1 MSRRLNAEQLQECR
15 AQWESGIPVSELA
28 EQFGV
33 SQRTIKRYRAR
44 GKWDREKGDLDETTL
59 QKAKERVNERIELY
73 LHQEE
78 TALKAAVAQSMSKAR
93 ETVTEV
99 LERHKDFSHRL
110 AGVMERE
117 IGNLENNPDPNP
129 SKRVNHIKVASEVI
143 SSIQRIERTTW
154 AIDDKADASDL
165 DQILME
171 IEQEEERRTEEV
183 N

>member
-99 LERHKDFSHRL
+99 LER
-110 AGVMERE
+110 E

-129 SKRVNHIKVASEVI
+129 SKRLNHIKVASEVI
-143 SSIQRIERTTW
+143 SSIQRIERKTW
-154 AIDDKADASDL
+154 GIDDKADASDL

>member
-1 MSRRLNAEQLQECR
+1 M
-15 AQWESGIPVSELA
+15 
-28 EQFGV
+28 
-33 SQRTIKRYRAR
+33 
-44 GKWDREKGDLDETTL
+44 
-59 QKAKERVNERIELY
+59 
-73 LHQEE
+73 
-78 TALKAAVAQSMSKAR
+78 AQSMSKAR

-129 SKRVNHIKVASEVI
+129 SKRLNHIKVASEVI
-143 SSIQRIERTTW
+143 SSIQRIERKTW
-154 AIDDKADASDL
+154 GIDDKADASDL

>member
-1 MSRRLNAEQLQECR
+1 MRKRLTSAQLIDCQ
-15 AQWESGIPVSELA
+15 AQWESGVTVPDLA

-33 SQRTIKRYRAR
+33 SERTIKRYRAR
-44 GKWDREKGDLDETTL
+44 GKWDREKGELDETTL

-129 SKRVNHIKVASEVI
+129 SKRLNHIKVASEVI
-143 SSIQRIERTTW
+143 SSIQRIERKTW
-154 AIDDKADASDL
+154 GIDDKADASDL